1 MTSPSG
7 KLLFPK
13 KIGFMETKLTRIFF
27 SVLLYSP
34 RLVKV
39 NPIEIAVY
47 SPLRSV
53 NTGNSYWDI
62 SLGGC

>member
-1 MTSPSG
+1 MVS
-7 KLLFPK
+7 K
-13 KIGFMETKLTRIFF
+13 KNRFHGNKIDQNLF

-47 SPLRSV
+47 SPLRSI
-53 NTGNSYWDI
+53 NSGNSYWDI
-62 SLGGC
+62 SIAGC